1 MLNAPAVPN
10 LTAISSR
17 CRIWP
22 ILYVHAVHNFVSE
35 TKFIRVLKLDRKQV
49 NLKAALFKLT
59 LKTGVTFVRFLAVL
73 IQ

>member
-35 TKFIRVLKLDRKQV
+35 TKFIRFLKLDKKNQ
-49 NLKAALFKLT
+49 FKIS
-59 LKTGVTFVRFLAVL
+59 FV
-73 IQ
+73 